1 MEGRR
6 QDHEDGRQVGFR
18 RHKEIRLVTDR
29 GGAGSKIRFG
39 EGRFVSSLWLASF
52 PVSLLASWS
61 ITVLITTKHKISFPG
76 INIIGYHWHNDAKYP
91 NT

>member
-18 RHKEIRLVTDR
+18 RHKEIDKTLTDR

-39 EGRFVSSLWLASF
+39 EDRFVSSLWLASF
-52 PVSLLASWS
+52 PVSLLVSWS
-61 ITVLITTKHKISFPG
+61 ITVLKLGGIMLIPVLYRGAPVGYTK
-76 INIIGYHWHNDAKYP
+76 YE
-91 NT
+91 